1 VKILTI
7 DDDPLVR
14 EALAVS
20 LQLQW
25 QEVEVLQAADG
36 ESGLEMFFDA
46 NPDIV
51 LLDVGMPRMS
61 GFEVLKEIRLVSE
74 VPVILLT
81 GRDDEMDQVRGLEL
95 GADEYLQKP
104 IRHAALVAHIKS
116 ALRRAE
122 VEPPVQAL
130 PDFIAGD
137 LAIHFQNG
145 EVTLGGEPVKLTPV
159 EYRLLYQ
166 LVRNAGHLLPHRA
179 LLERVWGS
187 DYDAS
192 PEYLKVFISRLRSK
206 LRRPGGPE
214 YIETQ
219 RGLGYRFMRGQKSS
233 ATAHGGRPEI
243 GGSDTPATVWLA
255 IDRVD
260 PSPETRNA
268 RRVYRQARLRE
279 LSASIREHGV
289 LEPILVVPVGDRYEV
304 IAGNRRLQ
312 ATRLA
317 GFDRIPAIVRL
328 DLDERRRL
336 LVNLVENAQ
345 RVDLNPSERV
355 GVVRQLASA
364 GLGVREIARGT
375 GLSPA
380 TVSRWIRIAGNK
392 PLLKAIEDGRIDL
405 FRAMYL
411 AGIRDPAL
419 VSELVELAPRYS
431 PEDFYILV
439 QQRCVATSNTRRGKV
454 VDTRWLASLAERLAV
469 VQSVTPDD
477 AEPLRRIVEIAST
490 LLQQALPL
498 QSVDHSALPAVEE
511 PVLTQACS
519 A

>member
-7 DDDPLVR
+7 DDDASVR

-25 QEVEVLQAADG
+25 QEVDVLQAADG
-36 ESGLEMFFDA
+36 ESGLQMFFEA

-122 VEPPVQAL
+122 VEPPVQVL

-137 LAIHFQNG
+137 LAIHFQNE
-145 EVTLGGEPVKLTPV
+145 EVTVGGEPVKLTPV

-214 YIETQ
+214 YIQTS
-219 RGLGYRFMRGQKSS
+219 RGLGYRFVKGQALS
-233 ATAHGGRPEI
+233 ATPQGGPEI
-243 GGSDTPATVWLA
+243 GASDAPATVWLA
-255 IDRVD
+255 VDRVD

-279 LSASIREHGV
+279 LAASIREHGV

-304 IAGNRRLQ
+304 VAGNRRLQ
-312 ATRLA
+312 AARLA
-317 GFDRIPAIVRL
+317 GLDRIPAIVRP

-355 GVVRQLASA
+355 GVVRQLAGA

-392 PLLKAIEDGRIDL
+392 PLLKALEDGRIDL

-411 AGIRDPAL
+411 AGTRDPAL
-419 VSELVELAPRYS
+419 LSELVELAPRYS

-439 QQRCVATSNTRRGKV
+439 QQRSVATSNTGRGKLTNARKLV
-454 VDTRWLASLAERLAV
+454 SLAERLAV

-490 LLQQALPL
+490 LLQQALTP
-498 QSVDHSALPAVEE
+498 QDVGPCPSPAVGDE
-511 PVLTQACS
+511 T
-519 A
+519 